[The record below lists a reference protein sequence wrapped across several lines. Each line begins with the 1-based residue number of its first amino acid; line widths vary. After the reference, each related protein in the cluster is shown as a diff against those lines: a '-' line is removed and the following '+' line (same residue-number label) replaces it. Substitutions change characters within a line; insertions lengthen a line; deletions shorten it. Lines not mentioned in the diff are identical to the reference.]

1 MELHCQFKNTT
12 IVLFSNDYKFI
23 QIGETFQALTRFGEY
38 KIDLSS
44 FDENTFQILR
54 QRVSNNVQ
62 IPFDKDIL
70 IKVIDIASFL
80 NISETNLLPLLPYP
94 SLSLDLIKD
103 FIPFIH
109 RLLKYGYPA
118 IAKEWAIQGRLPL
131 SLLQDPTIPYN
142 KFKKAYRDA
151 KLLFEYKV
159 KVLAQCSC
167 QKCLNFRSN
176 KKWYEPE
183 SNFSEDT
190 YTPCFRFRGNLLKFN

>member
-23 QIGETFQALTRFGEY
+23 QIGETFQALTRFSEY

-54 QRVSNNVQ
+54 RRVSNNIQ

-70 IKVIDIASFL
+70 FKDIDIASFL

-167 QKCLNFRSN
+167 QKCLNFRSK
-176 KKWYEPE
+176 KKWYDPE
-183 SNFSEDT
+183 SNFIEDT
-190 YTPCFRFRGNLLKFN
+190 YTPFSIQREFIKI

>member
-23 QIGETFQALTRFGEY
+23 QIGETFQALTRFSEY

-54 QRVSNNVQ
+54 QRVSNNAQ

-80 NISETNLLPLLPYP
+80 NISKTNLLPLLPYP
-94 SLSLDLIKD
+94 SLSLDLIED
-103 FIPFIH
+103 LIPFIH
-109 RLLKYGYPA
+109 RLLKYGYHA

-142 KFKKAYRDA
+142 KFKKSVSR
-151 KLLFEYKV
+151 
-159 KVLAQCSC
+159 
-167 QKCLNFRSN
+167 R
-176 KKWYEPE
+176 
-183 SNFSEDT
+183 
-190 YTPCFRFRGNLLKFN
+190 

>member
-1 MELHCQFKNTT
+1 MELHCQFKNAT
-12 IVLFSNDYKFI
+12 IVLFTNDYKFI
-23 QIGETFQALTRFGEY
+23 QISETFQALIRFNEY
-38 KIDLSS
+38 KIDLASLN
-44 FDENTFQILR
+44 EAAFQILR

-94 SLSLDLIKD
+94 SLSLDIIDD

-131 SLLQDPTIPYN
+131 SLLQDYSI
-142 KFKKAYRDA
+142 
-151 KLLFEYKV
+151 
-159 KVLAQCSC
+159 
-167 QKCLNFRSN
+167 
-176 KKWYEPE
+176 
-183 SNFSEDT
+183 
-190 YTPCFRFRGNLLKFN
+190 